1 MSKVSARLAARLKR
15 QARVRKKVLGTG
27 ERPRLCVFRS
37 VAHIYAQIID
47 DEKGTT
53 LVSLSTLSPSLK
65 DNLGGLKKAEAAK
78 AVGKAI
84 AEAAKSQGCQKV
96 VFDRNGF
103 LYHGRVK
110 AMAEGARE
118 GGLEF

>member
-1 MSKVSARLAARLKR
+1 MSKVSARLAGRLKR
-15 QARVRKKVLGTG
+15 QARVRKKVVGTG

-65 DNLGGLKKAEAAK
+65 ESLGGLKKAEAAK
-78 AVGKAI
+78 AGGKAL
-84 AEAAKSQGCQKV
+84 AGADKS
-96 VFDRNGF
+96 
-103 LYHGRVK
+103 
-110 AMAEGARE
+110 
-118 GGLEF
+118 